1 MQKPCS
7 FKKRSIIFAIFILLL
22 SVAVATEGFLR
33 FPSCIRIFEGETL
46 DTRFPS
52 PYTLGIPASFGGV
65 LSEDGSVSSDQ
76 HTRLAESVGSYNAE
90 LKLFGI
96 LPVRSVQVQVSPKQ
110 ELIPCGNVIGIKLF
124 TQGLVCVGTSEL
136 KAENGN
142 LSNPGK
148 ENGIHE
154 GDIILSANEIAL
166 TNTEQFSD
174 IIAASEGNALS
185 VRFCRNGKQFSKHLL
200 PVKTTDGYRLG
211 LWVRD
216 STAGIGTLSFYDATN
231 NCFGALGHPITDTD
245 TGILMP
251 VSNGAIL
258 NASVFQ
264 VKKGERGE
272 PGELKGMFQS
282 EENLGTIHKNTKQ
295 GIFGTLRPELL
306 PNSLQSVPLA
316 SRSQIKEGAASV
328 LCCADGDTVR
338 EYQIEIQRV
347 MRYSS
352 DNCKDLVLKV
362 TDPVLLEKTGGIV
375 QGMSG
380 SPILQ
385 DGKLIGAVTHVFVND
400 PTRGYGIFIENMLSE
415 AEAST

>member
-1 MQKPCS
+1 MQKPYS
-7 FKKRSIIFAIFILLL
+7 LKKRSVIFAILILLL
-22 SVAVATEGFLR
+22 SAAVATEGFLC
-33 FPSCIRIFEGETL
+33 FPNRILIFEGETL
-46 DTRFPS
+46 DTRFSS

-65 LSEDGSVSSDQ
+65 LSEDGSVTSEK

-110 ELIPCGNVIGIKLF
+110 ELIPCGNVIGIKIF

-142 LSNPGK
+142 VSNPGK
-148 ENGIHE
+148 ENGIRE
-154 GDIILSANEIAL
+154 GDIILSANEITL
-166 TNTEQFSD
+166 TNTDQFSD
-174 IIAASEGNALS
+174 IIAASEGKEISLN
-185 VRFCRNGKQFSKHLL
+185 VCRNEKQFSKHLL

-216 STAGIGTLSFYDATN
+216 STAGIGTLSFYDAAN

-264 VKKGERGE
+264 IKKGARGE
-272 PGELKGMFQS
+272 PGEIKGMFQS

-306 PNSLQSVPLA
+306 PSSLQSLPLA

-328 LCCADGDTVR
+328 LCCVDGNTVR

-352 DNCKDLVLKV
+352 DNCKDLVIKV
-362 TDPVLLEKTGGIV
+362 TDPSLLEATGGIV

-385 DGKLIGAVTHVFVND
+385 NGKIVGAVTHVFVND

-415 AEAST
+415 ANDET